1 MPAEVVPGAG
11 VDAAACPPPDSDAT
25 SSPRGG
31 RGGLRRARAA
41 RSPAVRAAHVR
52 AGGRV
57 RRGKQDIAM
66 ATVVACGPGGGR
78 AGLDAGDRAE
88 GGGRRTRRRARPDP
102 RLPGRRAPAQPAAA
116 SAWRVRRRGRLAAE
130 AVPARADR
138 GRRRSRAGRLAGLGA
153 HRRVGRQAAA
163 AWSTRGGPR
172 RAGQADDQRRSR
184 RHQGRL
190 RARRRAGQRCPGG
203 ARLAR
208 DRGRSAGDR
217 RGCQD
222 ARGKQ
227 PAGGARRAA
236 PPQAADRA

>member
-1 MPAEVVPGAG
+1 MSAEVVPGAG
-11 VDAAACPPPDSDAT
+11 SMP
-25 SSPRGG
+25 
-31 RGGLRRARAA
+31 RRARHLI
-41 RSPAVRAAHVR
+41 PTQLP
-52 AGGRV
+52 
-57 RRGKQDIAM
+57 RRGE
-66 ATVVACGPGGGR
+66 VVA
-78 AGLDAGDRAE
+78 AFAVLVLLSHLLFAQLTLVLAAAFVAVSKT
-88 GGGRRTRRRARPDP
+88 TRW
-102 RLPGRRAPAQPAAA
+102 RLWWLAAPAAA
-116 SAWRVRRRGRLAAE
+116 GLAWTLAIGPRAAAAGFAAGPAQILAYLGGGHPLNRLLHAAWRVRRRGRLAAE

-138 GRRRSRAGRLAGLGA
+138 GRRRSRAGRLAGLDA

-172 RAGQADDQRRSR
+172 RAGQADDQRRCR

-236 PPQAADRA
+236 PAQAADRA